1 MQRFSLG
8 SLAQLGSMA
17 LVTLH
22 VALDVGARG
31 NDGIANFLGVLQ
43 RLFGQGRGDAATA
56 QCIGHKCA
64 IDIQGLFPQ
73 IHIGQ
78 VGTMTV
84 HIGLELMTSL
94 VMVDGQRLAHH
105 YSSRVWNSDP
115 YLTDVFP
122 AKEQLR
128 HPVPESTPRRATPIS
143 RNRARTNSRHNWQ
156 KCSRFARHHAGW
168 QVLLWITQETARPK
182 GLAAIG
188 SLNIAGC

>member
-1 MQRFSLG
+1 MRSFLSHELG
-8 SLAQLGSMA
+8 GMA

-22 VALDVGARG
+22 VALDVGARR
-31 NDGIANFLGVLQ
+31 NDGVAHLLGVLQ
-43 RLFGQGRGDAATA
+43 RLLGQGRSNAATT
-56 QCIGHKCA
+56 QCVGHEGA

-105 YSSRVWNSDP
+105 YSSRVLNSDP

-122 AKEQLR
+122 AKEHLR
-128 HPVPESTPRRATPIS
+128 HPVPEWTPRRAAPIS
-143 RNRARTNSRHNWQ
+143 RNRARI
-156 KCSRFARHHAGW
+156 K
-168 QVLLWITQETARPK
+168 
-182 GLAAIG
+182 
-188 SLNIAGC
+188 